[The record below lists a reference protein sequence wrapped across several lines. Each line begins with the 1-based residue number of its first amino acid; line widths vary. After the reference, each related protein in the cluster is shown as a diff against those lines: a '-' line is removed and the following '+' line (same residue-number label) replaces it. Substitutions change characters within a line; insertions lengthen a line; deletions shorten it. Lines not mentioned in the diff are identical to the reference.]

1 MQRFY
6 SKMLVRR
13 ACRGQDCERR
23 FRLLLKELIDLAGSG
38 KEEGNGRLMT
48 DKSTPGRIR
57 GELHDR

>member
-1 MQRFY
+1 
-6 SKMLVRR
+6 MLVRR